1 MSKEIQKTNFKIED
15 FHKDSGDNNNKWL
28 VYIY

>member
-1 MSKEIQKTNFKIED
+1 MRKEIQKTNFKIED
-15 FHKDSGDNNNKWL
+15 LHKDCGDNNNKWI